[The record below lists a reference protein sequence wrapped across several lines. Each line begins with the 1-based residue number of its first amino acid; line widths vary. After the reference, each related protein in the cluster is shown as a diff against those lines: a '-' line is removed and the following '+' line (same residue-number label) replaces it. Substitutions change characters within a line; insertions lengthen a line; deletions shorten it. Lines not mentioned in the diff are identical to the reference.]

1 MKNKWEIV
9 LQFPIFLLSL
19 YRQTNKGVMNM
30 LNYKDYE
37 ISKMRERIYA
47 LRRFIPSLE
56 ERIRQSKGDISCCIR
71 HGLIKSDYVP
81 FEEYT
86 FGYALARLDETRFMV
101 NSISKEIKELKK
113 RIKSMKTE

>member
-1 MKNKWEIV
+1 
-9 LQFPIFLLSL
+9 
-19 YRQTNKGVMNM
+19 M
-30 LNYKDYE
+30 LNNKDYE

-47 LRRFIPSLE
+47 LRRFIPNWE
-56 ERIRQSKGDISCCIR
+56 EQIRQSKDDISCCIR

-86 FGYALARLDETRFMV
+86 LGYALARLDEARFMV

-113 RIKSMKTE
+113 RIKSMKTK